1 MAQRHKL
8 KTINLMGCRMTGL
21 VLCRCLKCQKLAKTA
36 IWRGSFWVVTMIT
49 WMYSIALLTAALVT
63 SKLKGLDLGG
73 CRSVTSFGWQLPS
86 ACLHDNS
93 CVLEV
98 LDLRCNSIN
107 ENRWLQLGVHY
118 VAILIWRGSDPMQS
132 YLLQMKYHSHTICNI
147 LC

>member
-1 MAQRHKL
+1 MSRPVSWLKAQAEDHKFDGLSNDWASFMQMLEMPKSSKNCNL
-8 KTINLMGCRMTGL
+8 KRLILSCNN
-21 VLCRCLKCQKLAKTA
+21 V
-36 IWRGSFWVVTMIT
+36 T
-49 WMYSIALLTAALVT
+49 WMYMHRSLLTAALVT
-63 SKLKGLDLGG
+63 SKLKGLHLGG

-118 VAILIWRGSDPMQS
+118 VAILI
-132 YLLQMKYHSHTICNI
+132 
-147 LC
+147 